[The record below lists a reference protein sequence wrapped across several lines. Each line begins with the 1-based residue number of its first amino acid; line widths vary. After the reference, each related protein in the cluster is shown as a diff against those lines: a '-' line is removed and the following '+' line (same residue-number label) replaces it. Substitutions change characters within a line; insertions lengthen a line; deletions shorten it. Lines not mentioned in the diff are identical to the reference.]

1 MNTQDPASGAP
12 SRRKTSDEALQ
23 TLVENHRAFLHFL
36 ERRVGSPETAEDL
49 LQDAFGRAVTHID
62 GLRDE
67 ESAIAWFYRLLR
79 NAVIDHY
86 RRAASSS
93 GALERFAAEL
103 DEAVPAP
110 EVRGEICG
118 CVTRLTTT
126 LKPEYAE
133 ALKRVEVDGLSVK
146 AYAEEQGISANNAGV
161 RLFRARD
168 ALRKQVVASCGTC
181 AEHGCVDCTCG
192 SPRPPRTAAPGHRDG

>member
-1 MNTQDPASGAP
+1 MSTLDSESGPAP
-12 SRRKTSDEALQ
+12 QTSNASDAALQ
-23 TLVENHRAFLHFL
+23 TLVENHRVFLRFL
-36 ERRVGSPETAEDL
+36 ERRVGNRETAEDL
-49 LQDAFGRAVTHID
+49 LQEAFGRAITKIAD
-62 GLRDE
+62 LRDD
-67 ESAIAWFYRLLR
+67 ESAMAWFYRLLR

-86 RRAASSS
+86 RHAAVSS

-118 CVTRLTTT
+118 CVARLATS

-133 ALKRVEVDGLSVK
+133 ALRRVEIDGLSVK
-146 AYAEEQGISANNAGV
+146 AYADEQRISASNAGV
-161 RLFRARD
+161 RVFRARA

-192 SPRPPRTAAPGHRDG
+192 SRRRPT